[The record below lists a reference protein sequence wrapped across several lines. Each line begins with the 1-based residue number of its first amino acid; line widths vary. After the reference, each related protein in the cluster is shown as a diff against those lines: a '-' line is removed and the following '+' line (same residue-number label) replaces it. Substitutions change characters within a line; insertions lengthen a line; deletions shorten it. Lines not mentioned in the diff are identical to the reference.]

1 MEEYA
6 NLNKILSLALTYCK
20 RQRKEFVMP
29 EHVLMA
35 LLNYRPFI
43 EALYTVG
50 CDVEEM
56 YKELNEYMETVE
68 SVPGKAEYSP
78 EASVQLGQM
87 LEIATAQVEHSEAAR
102 VDIPHLTVGLLN
114 LTDSEATML
123 LNKYLGDNVG
133 DFISLLISSHPSQH
147 EDDRQEDHPKEAWR
161 SLVTCMNDIA
171 DSFTPLIGRDEE
183 LERTIQVLCRKDK
196 NNPLHVGEPGVGKT
210 ALVRGLVARIVRGEA
225 VW

>member
-78 EASVQLGQM
+78 
-87 LEIATAQVEHSEAAR
+87 
-102 VDIPHLTVGLLN
+102 
-114 LTDSEATML
+114 
-123 LNKYLGDNVG
+123 
-133 DFISLLISSHPSQH
+133 
-147 EDDRQEDHPKEAWR
+147 
-161 SLVTCMNDIA
+161 
-171 DSFTPLIGRDEE
+171 
-183 LERTIQVLCRKDK
+183 
-196 NNPLHVGEPGVGKT
+196 
-210 ALVRGLVARIVRGEA
+210 
-225 VW
+225 

>member
-56 YKELNEYMETVE
+56 YKELNEYMDTVE

-87 LEIATAQVEHSEAAR
+87 LE
-102 VDIPHLTVGLLN
+102 L
-114 LTDSEATML
+114 
-123 LNKYLGDNVG
+123 
-133 DFISLLISSHPSQH
+133 SLIH
-147 EDDRQEDHPKEAWR
+147 
-161 SLVTCMNDIA
+161 I
-171 DSFTPLIGRDEE
+171 
-183 LERTIQVLCRKDK
+183 
-196 NNPLHVGEPGVGKT
+196 
-210 ALVRGLVARIVRGEA
+210 
-225 VW
+225 

>member
-56 YKELNEYMETVE
+56 YKELNEYMDTVE

-78 EASVQLGQM
+78 EASEQLGQM

-123 LNKYLGDNVG
+123 LNKYLGDNVS
-133 DFISLLISSHPSQH
+133 DYINLLISSHPSQH
-147 EDDRQEDHPKEAWR
+147 EDNRQ
-161 SLVTCMNDIA
+161 
-171 DSFTPLIGRDEE
+171 
-183 LERTIQVLCRKDK
+183 
-196 NNPLHVGEPGVGKT
+196 
-210 ALVRGLVARIVRGEA
+210 
-225 VW
+225 